1 MGINEKKA
9 LAILNKLPK
18 TKLSKEQ
25 RTNLSLVSDLEDRL
39 DELQYAFDDASYYGY
54 ERLDDLLD
62 QWYDTTNPIRTEI
75 DEMAINGNASNLPF
89 IAEEVKNLLA
99 DFDEGM
105 NRLGLDPR
113 EVLPNYDEF
122 KRYADEADSV
132 YQDFIRKYRETINI
146 TNNNDFIK

>member
-25 RTNLSLVSDLEDRL
+25 RTNLSLVSELEDRL

-62 QWYDTTNPIRTEI
+62 QWFEATNPIKTEI

-99 DFDEGM
+99 DFDTGM
-105 NRLGLDPR
+105 DRLGLDPT
-113 EVLPNYDEF
+113 EVLPNYDDYR
-122 KRYADEADSV
+122 RYVDEADGV
-132 YQDFIRKYRETINI
+132 YKDFISKYRETINY